1 MLADEQKKRLTMK
14 SPAFL
19 NRRKFLRHASLG
31 VGAGLALPNLFLNKT
46 FAASGENPSEFV
58 RIGVIGTGGQGVA
71 NMRAI
76 MKNVIAVCDVD
87 KTHAA
92 SAAALV
98 EKADGRKPAVFGDYR
113 KLLENKSIDAVLI

>member
-1 MLADEQKKRLTMK
+1 MKRAIMK
-14 SPAFL
+14 SSSRL
-19 NRRKFLRHASLG
+19 NRREFLRNASLT
-31 VGAGLALPNLFLNKT
+31 VGAGLAGPNLFLNKT

-76 MKNVIAVCDVD
+76 MKNVVAVCDVD
-87 KTHAA
+87 KTHAE

-98 EKADGRKPAVFGDYR
+98 EKSAASKPA
-113 KLLENKSIDAVLI
+113 I